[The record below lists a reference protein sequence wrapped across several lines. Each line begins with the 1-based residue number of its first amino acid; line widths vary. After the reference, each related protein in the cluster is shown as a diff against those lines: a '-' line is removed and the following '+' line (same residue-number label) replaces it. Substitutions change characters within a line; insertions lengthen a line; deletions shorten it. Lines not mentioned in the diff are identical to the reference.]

1 MASTST
7 SSLRSRRSAAQLH
20 ALVAVE
26 REIKA
31 NDHNSRRKYLQDFS
45 QAFRAYDSVLDST
58 EVQQSVCDADIV
70 LIGDYHALPAA
81 QSFAASLLEQR
92 AITGGRPLVLG
103 VETVF
108 ARDQH
113 ILEEWFRGEIDESE
127 LRERIRFELDWGY
140 EWAPFYEL
148 LEKAREC
155 CAAIYGLD
163 CMPREDLRKI
173 AARDRHA
180 TDKIAEIRQRH
191 PDATVMVLF
200 GESHLA
206 PSHLPQLLRERL
218 PGERVL
224 TILQNVDALYWRAAG
239 EPRDRVEAVRVGDD
253 VICVFNS
260 TPLEKYESYRL
271 CLDRWGREGAGA
283 PDLGPTIYN
292 LIDGLLRFLDIN
304 RYSSHNGTQPKFLVD
319 LLPEVYCRNSDGLLR
334 RLLSRTGVTEE
345 EKKFMLR
352 RVEECGSAYLPRVNA
367 FYVCEFQMMYAAEEA
382 ARFLHHACR
391 GLPLRA
397 NGHTIEPLA
406 AEDLFYA
413 RALENALGYV
423 GSRVMYPARPPLRE
437 TDLYELYEQTHED
450 LEQQSAFGFEEFVK
464 LVDFM
469 VLHREFE
476 LKPQRF
482 SEVPKPIEEGVCL
495 AGEKLEYVTRQ
506 LGYLLGSDLYNGYL
520 EGRVTRG
527 ALRRLFLTHLEQP
540 GAARN
545 MYFSLVRKLRAAR
558 KKQPLSAGK

>member
-45 QAFRAYDSVLDST
+45 QAFRSYDSVLDSS

-148 LEKAREC
+148 LEKGREC

-191 PDATVMVLF
+191 PDAAVMVLF

-239 EPRDRVEAVRVGDD
+239 EPRDRVEAVRVGND

-334 RLLSRTGVTEE
+334 RLLSRKGVTEE

-352 RVEECGSAYLPRVNA
+352 RVDECGSAYLPQVNA

-391 GLPLRA
+391 GLPLRV

-413 RALENALGYV
+413 RALENALGYM
-423 GSRVMYPARPPLRE
+423 GSRVIYPARPPVRE

-476 LKPQRF
+476 VNPQRF

-545 MYFSLVRKLRAAR
+545 MYFSLVRKLRAGR
-558 KKQPLSAGK
+558 KKQQSAGK

>member
-45 QAFRAYDSVLDST
+45 QAFRSYDSVLDSS

-148 LEKAREC
+148 LEKGREC

-191 PDATVMVLF
+191 PDAAVMVLF

-271 CLDRWGREGAGA
+271 CLDRWGREGSGT

-334 RLLSRTGVTEE
+334 RLLSRKGVTEE

-352 RVEECGSAYLPRVNA
+352 REDECGSAYLPQVNA

-391 GLPLRA
+391 GLPLRV

-413 RALENALGYV
+413 RALENALGYM
-423 GSRVMYPARPPLRE
+423 GSRVIYPARPPVRE

-476 LKPQRF
+476 VNPQRF

-545 MYFSLVRKLRAAR
+545 MYFSLVRKLRAGR
-558 KKQPLSAGK
+558 KKQQSAGK